1 MKLRVETVTEVSEK
15 ARRDRDHL
23 GDEGYEAEV
32 LAKRT
37 GLSRCQVFKLIEKY
51 GRDRENLVREAEPLK
66 DADGRRGPLP

>member
-1 MKLRVETVTEVSEK
+1 MTEVSEK

-37 GLSRCQVFKLIEKY
+37 GLSRYQVYKLIERY
-51 GRDRENLVREAEPLK
+51 GRDRENLVREAELLN
-66 DADGRRGPLP
+66 DAEGRRRPLP